1 MSLACA
7 YDRPVSLV
15 SYIPRRRGMF
25 PGRFYQ
31 EDYYEIIPYTDD
43 NGPVELRGVLE
54 AGMMLCKKWETTLYT
69 APVPVWIY

>member
-1 MSLACA
+1 
-7 YDRPVSLV
+7 
-15 SYIPRRRGMF
+15 MF
-25 PGRFYQ
+25 PGSFYQ